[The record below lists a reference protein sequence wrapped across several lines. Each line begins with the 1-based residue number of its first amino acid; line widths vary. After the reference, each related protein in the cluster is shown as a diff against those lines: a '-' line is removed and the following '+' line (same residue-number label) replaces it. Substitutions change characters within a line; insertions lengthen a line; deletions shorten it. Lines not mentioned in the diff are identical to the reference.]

1 MPEPALSR
9 RRWAR
14 SLVIVAL
21 ALVAAEAAYLA
32 AARWLLRSS
41 SLPERL
47 NRRPERLRL
56 TWSTASSPW
65 PGLVR
70 ARDVELRVQTGT
82 VQWWLHAEEAWGM
95 IDLAALPRRVLRFTT
110 LRARGVEIRLRR
122 RPRSSEEAAARQRL
136 VADIP
141 GLAFTQR
148 DPPREGPAPA
158 PRRRPWSL
166 RFDGLELTGVDAV
179 WIDEYE
185 VRGRLAARADLAVRL
200 GRSSALPRVRA
211 QIAEGMVRVGGRTVA
226 TGLEG
231 SLSGKIREFDH
242 RATRGWGVL
251 PRVDASGRLDGRIVE
266 ADFLNAYVSAAP
278 WLALEGG
285 EGTFTGRL
293 ALVAGRFARGSALE
307 ISSTALGA
315 TLLDYEAR
323 GGGRL
328 RWSVET
334 VGREERAS
342 LAAELAEYSLRR
354 RGDEEPQLRGASL
367 RLEGSSRDLDF
378 DGRLASLEVTVEAP
392 DAEVPDL
399 RYYNRYLP
407 EAAGVRIA
415 AGTGRVT
422 ARFRGAWPAGSGE
435 AELDLEAQ
443 ALEARIGDLGLRG
456 HATVAARLR
465 SENLEERVFDVAGTT
480 VDLQDVALEGTE
492 DEPSAPDWWARLALR
507 RGTLRPREAVYLEAE
522 AQARLRDSR
531 PLLAIF
537 AARRPLPAWAR
548 PVLTVENVG
557 ATGEVRLGK
566 DLFELDR
573 FAVVGEG
580 LTLQARL
587 RMAGGG
593 RRGALL
599 AEWRAL
605 ALGIELRGSERQLRL
620 VGARKW
626 FEEQPPL
633 P

>member
-1 MPEPALSR
+1 MSETEFPR

-14 SLVIVAL
+14 PL
-21 ALVAAEAAYLA
+21 ALIALVLLAAEAAYLA
-32 AARWLLRSS
+32 GAHWLLRSS
-41 SLPERL
+41 SLSERL

-56 TWSTASSPW
+56 TWSSASSPW

-70 ARDVELRVQTGT
+70 AREVELRVQTGA
-82 VQWWLHAEEAWGM
+82 VQWWLHAEEAWGT
-95 IDLAALPRRVLRFTT
+95 IDLVALPRRVLRFTT

-122 RPRSSEEAAARQRL
+122 RPRSAEEGAARQAL
-136 VADIP
+136 VPDIP
-141 GLAFTQR
+141 GLAYAVR
-148 DPPREGPAPA
+148 DPPRPRRPAA
-158 PRRRPWSL
+158 GRRRPWAL
-166 RFDGLELTGVDAV
+166 RFDGLELGGVDSV

-185 VRGRLAARADLAVRL
+185 VRGRLEARGDLAVRL
-200 GRSSALPRVRA
+200 GRSSAVPRARA
-211 QIAEGMVRVGGRTVA
+211 QIAEGVLRIGGRPVA
-226 TGLEG
+226 TGVEG
-231 SLSGKIREFDH
+231 FVSGKIREFSH
-242 RATRGWGVL
+242 RETRGWGVL
-251 PRVDASGRLDGRIVE
+251 PRVDASGRLDGQIEE
-266 ADFLNAYVSAAP
+266 ADFLNAHVSAAP
-278 WLALEGG
+278 WLTLEGG
-285 EGTFTGRL
+285 EGAFAGRL
-293 ALVAGRFARGSALE
+293 ALAAGRFAHGSALE
-307 ISSTALGA
+307 VSSTALA
-315 TLLDYEAR
+315 ASLLDYEAR

-328 RWSVET
+328 RWAVET
-334 VGREERAS
+334 VGREERAR
-342 LAAELAEYSLRR
+342 LGAELAGYSLRH
-354 RGDEEPQLRGASL
+354 RGEEEPQLRGASL
-367 RLEGSSRDLDF
+367 RLEGSSPDLDF

-415 AGTGRVT
+415 AGTGRAN
-422 ARFRGAWPAGSGE
+422 ARFRGAWPAGAGE
-435 AELDLEAQ
+435 AEFDLEAQ
-443 ALEARIGDLGLRG
+443 GLEARVGDLGLRG
-456 HATVAARLR
+456 RAQVAARLR
-465 SENLEERVFDVAGTT
+465 SENLEERVFDLAGTT
-480 VDLQDVALEGTE
+480 LDLEEVALEDTE
-492 DEPSAPDWWARLALR
+492 EKPSAPDWWGRLALR

-557 ATGEVRLGK
+557 ATGELRLGK

-599 AEWRAL
+599 AEWGPL
-605 ALGIELRGSERQLRL
+605 ALGIELRGSERELRL

-633 P
+633 R